1 MQRNKMPKDPP
12 TQNMHITMTFDD
24 STELTQTIMVKGRL
38 NPNLEWTPALGIKI
52 TNIKIVGY

>member
-1 MQRNKMPKDPP
+1 MPKDPP